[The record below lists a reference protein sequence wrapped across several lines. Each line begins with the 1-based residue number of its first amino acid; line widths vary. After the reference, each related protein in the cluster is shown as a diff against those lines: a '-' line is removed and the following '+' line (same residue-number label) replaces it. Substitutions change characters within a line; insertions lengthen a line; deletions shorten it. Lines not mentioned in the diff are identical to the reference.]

1 MIDSSENKDQ
11 ARFQQLQQLLLEED
25 RNISS
30 QIKEEVDNLRAQ
42 LVSPEEINQ
51 RISPFIEDK
60 VKYLQENFP
69 ELFGPVMA
77 STIKQQIRESQDE
90 MVDAL
95 YPIIGKLIKKFIS
108 KEMERLSEQ
117 IDRQIADTF
126 SWHAWK
132 RRFRGWMRGESEK
145 DRIFQ
150 DLLQAKVEE
159 VFIVDKESGLL
170 AGSWS
175 RSELTDRDMVAGML
189 TAIKSFVEH
198 AFSKGD
204 QELET
209 IEYDNYKLLIRNFH
223 TYYITVVVSGI
234 VSAEFK
240 SMLTDLLLSF
250 AERYKINS
258 RQDLDGDVVE
268 KNSKALKAH
277 LHEYIENRK

>member
-1 MIDSSENKDQ
+1 MADSSENKEQ
-11 ARFQQLQQLLLEED
+11 ERFRLLQQLLLDDD
-25 RNISS
+25 RRVST
-30 QIKEEVDNLRAQ
+30 QIKEEVENLRTQ
-42 LVSPEEINQ
+42 MVSPEEIDQ
-51 RISPFIEDK
+51 RISPFLENK

-77 STIKQQIRESQDE
+77 DTIKQQIKDSQDE

-117 IDRQIADTF
+117 IDRQINETF

-132 RRFRGWMRGESEK
+132 RRFRGWMKGESEK
-145 DRIFQ
+145 DRVFT
-150 DLLQAKVEE
+150 DLLKAKVEE
-159 VFIVDKESGLL
+159 VFIVDKQSGLL

-175 RSELTDRDMVAGML
+175 RTNLADRDMIAGML
-189 TAIKSFVEH
+189 TAIKGFVEQ
-198 AFSKGD
+198 AFSKGE

-223 TYYITVVVSGI
+223 TYYIVVVVSGV

-240 SMLTDLLLSF
+240 SMLTDLILSF
-250 AERYKINS
+250 AERHKISS
-258 RQDLDGDVVE
+258 RQDLDGE
-268 KNSKALKAH
+268 TIEQNSKALEAH
-277 LHEYIENRK
+277 LHEYIEVGQ